1 MGQFNV
7 TAPFFLVISNAGH
20 FGTTAILDQEANEIR
35 EKVKIRTIDNRPPLP
50 TKQHQLGLCH
60 MRQVK

>member
-1 MGQFNV
+1 MGQFND

-20 FGTTAILDQEANEIR
+20 FGTTAIFYQEANEVR
-35 EKVKIRTIDNRPPLP
+35 EKVKIRTIYDQAPLP
-50 TKQHQLGLCH
+50 TRRDQPGPGQ